1 MIPAFWVFVAERGH
15 SEAVFL
21 GADLG
26 VGSGIENFLTIA
38 DHLGGSGQIFVAKS
52 GWSSLERQK
61 SPLPSGIRRGQHI
74 PTGDSA
80 GTHLT
85 QGKHYQACVK
95 SSSHLLGVITPTGV
109 FFMQNFPLPIKLA
122 ADRLER
128 VTSHPDLVHGGERC
142 RSARSSRR
150 AACLAILRVFLR
162 HFSIQHQTA
171 VVTYRKGDQLCAVP
185 ATHDWLAQRAG
196 LTLVTFKRAFYDLQ
210 RAGFVSSSPQMV
222 RTEKEKPGLLV
233 AATIKT
239 LTSKFWGE
247 LGLTKMFRKSV
258 GYAIKKSA
266 IKLKANVFRR
276 IGKVVYSISGRIT
289 GKQSDRKHLK
299 KLNYQVAAINC
310 LMGRGMKGC
319 ASPTCGQEQQKFCRV
334 FRC

>member
-1 MIPAFWVFVAERGH
+1 MA
-15 SEAVFL
+15 SE
-21 GADLG
+21 
-26 VGSGIENFLTIA
+26 
-38 DHLGGSGQIFVAKS
+38 GGK
-52 GWSSLERQK
+52 
-61 SPLPSGIRRGQHI
+61 HI

-80 GTHLT
+80 GTHQIHEKL
-85 QGKHYQACVK
+85 YQSLYVSVK
-95 SSSHLLGVITPTGV
+95 SPAGSHNPNRC

-150 AACLAILRVFLR
+150 AACLAVLRVFLR

-171 VVTYRKGDQLCAVP
+171 VVTYREGDQLCAVP

-247 LGLTKMFRKSV
+247 LGLTELVRKSV
-258 GYAIKKSA
+258 GYAIRKSA

-289 GKQSDRKHLK
+289 GKQSDRNHLK

-319 ASPTCGQEQQKFCRV
+319 ASPTCPQEQQKFCRV

>member
-1 MIPAFWVFVAERGH
+1 MAFRSGEGH

-26 VGSGIENFLTIA
+26 AGSGIENLLTIA

-52 GWSSLERQK
+52 GWSSLEKQK
-61 SPLPSGIRRGQHI
+61 SPLPSGIRRGQHLQQVRT
-74 PTGDSA
+74 TGH
-80 GTHLT
+80 TKFK
-85 QGKHYQACVK
+85 GKLYQACVC

-109 FFMQNFPLPIKLA
+109 FFMQNLPLHIKLA

-150 AACLAILRVFLR
+150 AACLAVLRVFLR

-171 VVTYRKGDQLCAVP
+171 VVTYREGDQLCAVP

-222 RTEKEKPGLLV
+222 RTEKEKPGMLV

-247 LGLTKMFRKSV
+247 LGLTELFRKSV
-258 GYAIKKSA
+258 GYAIRKSP

-319 ASPTCGQEQQKFCRV
+319 ASPTCPQEQQKFCRV